1 MGVLLHLLSGVA
13 LLVWGTNIVKVGILR
28 VYGANLRHVLSTS
41 VANRFTAF
49 GAGLGVTGL
58 VQSSNA
64 TAVIVSSFVSQ
75 GLIAVAPALAIMLGA
90 NVGTAL
96 MVQVFSLDLSW
107 LSPLLIFVG
116 VIFHLSWKGSKPG
129 HVGRVLIGLGL
140 ITLALELISNA
151 TRPVVEAAGVKVL
164 FASLT
169 GDSALDM
176 LVGAF
181 LTVLSYSSL
190 AVVLFCGALAS
201 AGVVSI
207 PVALALVLGA
217 NLGSGVSAFL
227 TTSGNNQPGKRVT
240 LGNLLSRL
248 IGCVV
253 ALPLLHRAE
262 SVLLLVDVDPQ
273 RLVVNFHLLFNVV
286 LAVALIGLTGPMARL
301 CEAILPGRN
310 TGESQVTP
318 RHLDTAAL
326 STPTLALANAAREVL
341 RIGDRVE
348 QMLDNMLR
356 VLRTNDAKLAAAT
369 CRVDDEV
376 DDLYTAIKL
385 YLTRISV
392 EALDERDAR
401 RWTEIISLNINLEHA
416 ADIIERIL
424 LDARDKKIAHNL
436 VFSAEGMQEITE
448 MHARLVAN
456 LRLGLSVFL
465 NGDVKS
471 AQQLIGEKA
480 TFRELERKYS
490 HTHLRRVATQTVAS
504 IDTSGLHLDVI
515 ADLKRLNSLFCA
527 TAYPVLENAGLLGRT
542 RAVDE
547 AAEGGLA
554 APGAPVQPAYAP
566 AEEPQRAA
574 ASVDGGGAAERPS
587 RA

>member
-41 VANRFTAF
+41 VSNRFTAF
-49 GAGLGVTGL
+49 AAGLGVTGL

-64 TAVIVSSFVSQ
+64 TAVIVSSFVGQ

-116 VIFHLSWKGSKPG
+116 VICHLSWKGSKPG

-140 ITLALELISNA
+140 ITLALELISIA
-151 TRPVVEAAGVKVL
+151 TRPVVQAAGVKVL
-164 FASLT
+164 FSTLT
-169 GDSALDM
+169 GDTALDM
-176 LVGAF
+176 LIGAF
-181 LTVLSYSSL
+181 LTILCYSSL

-207 PVALALVLGA
+207 HVALALVLGA
-217 NLGSGVSAFL
+217 NLGSGISALL

-248 IGCVV
+248 LGCLV
-253 ALPLLHRAE
+253 ALPLLGQAE
-262 SVLLLVDVDPQ
+262 ELLALVDHDPQ
-273 RLVVNFHLLFNVV
+273 RLIVNFHLLFNVS
-286 LAVALIGLTGPMARL
+286 LAVLLLGATGPLARL
-301 CEAILPGRN
+301 CEKVLPGRN
-310 TGESQVTP
+310 TGDSQVTP
-318 RHLDTAAL
+318 RHLDPAAL
-326 STPTLALANAAREVL
+326 STPTLALSNASREVL

-356 VLRTNDAKLAAAT
+356 VLRTNDARLATAT
-369 CRVDDEV
+369 CRIDNEV

-385 YLTRISV
+385 YLTRISL
-392 EALDERDAR
+392 EALDERDGQ
-401 RWTEIISLNINLEHA
+401 RWTEIISLTINLEHA
-416 ADIIERIL
+416 GDIIERIL
-424 LDARDKKIAHNL
+424 LDTKDKKIAHNL
-436 VFSAEGMQEITE
+436 MFSEAGMQEIAE

-465 NGDVKS
+465 NGDLKS
-471 AQQLIGEKA
+471 AQALMAEKA
-480 TFRELERKYS
+480 NFRELERKYAR
-490 HTHLRRVATQTVAS
+490 THLQRVAVQTAES
-504 IDTSGLHLDVI
+504 IETSSLHLDVI
-515 ADLKRLNSLFCA
+515 SELKRLNSLFCA
-527 TAYPVLENAGLLGRT
+527 TAYPVLEQAGVLNRS
-542 RAVDE
+542 RMKEDEVPAVPRVQAAQHE
-547 AAEGGLA
+547 AL
-554 APGAPVQPAYAP
+554 
-566 AEEPQRAA
+566 R
-574 ASVDGGGAAERPS
+574 
-587 RA
+587 

>member
-41 VANRFTAF
+41 VSNRFTAF
-49 GAGLGVTGL
+49 AAGLGVTGL

-64 TAVIVSSFVSQ
+64 TAVIVSSFVGQ

-116 VIFHLSWKGSKPG
+116 VICHLSWKGSKPG

-140 ITLALELISNA
+140 ITLALELISIA
-151 TRPVVEAAGVKVL
+151 TRPVVQAAGVKVL
-164 FASLT
+164 FSTLT
-169 GDSALDM
+169 GDTALDM
-176 LVGAF
+176 LIGAF
-181 LTVLSYSSL
+181 LTILCYSSL

-207 PVALALVLGA
+207 HVALALVLGA
-217 NLGSGVSAFL
+217 NLGSGISALL

-248 IGCVV
+248 LGCLV
-253 ALPLLHRAE
+253 ALPLLGQAE
-262 SVLLLVDVDPQ
+262 ELLALLDHDPQ
-273 RLVVNFHLLFNVV
+273 RLIVNFHLLFNVT
-286 LAVALIGLTGPMARL
+286 LAVLLLGATGPLARL
-301 CEAILPGRN
+301 CEKVLPGRN
-310 TGESQVTP
+310 TGDSQVTP

-326 STPTLALANAAREVL
+326 STPTLALSNASREVL

-356 VLRTNDAKLAAAT
+356 VLRTNDAKLATAT
-369 CRVDDEV
+369 CRIDNEV

-385 YLTRISV
+385 YLTRISL
-392 EALDERDAR
+392 EALDERDGQ
-401 RWTEIISLNINLEHA
+401 RWTEIISLTINLEHA
-416 ADIIERIL
+416 GDIIERIL
-424 LDARDKKIAHNL
+424 LDTKDKKIAHNL
-436 VFSAEGMQEITE
+436 MFSEAGMQEIAE

-465 NGDVKS
+465 NGDLKS
-471 AQQLIGEKA
+471 AQALMAEKA
-480 TFRELERKYS
+480 NFRELERKYAR
-490 HTHLRRVATQTVAS
+490 THLQRVAVQTAES
-504 IDTSGLHLDVI
+504 IETSSLHLDVI
-515 ADLKRLNSLFCA
+515 SELKRLNSLFCA
-527 TAYPVLENAGLLGRT
+527 TAYPVLEQAGVLNRS
-542 RAVDE
+542 RMKEDDVPPVPRVQAAQHE
-547 AAEGGLA
+547 AL
-554 APGAPVQPAYAP
+554 
-566 AEEPQRAA
+566 R
-574 ASVDGGGAAERPS
+574 
-587 RA
+587 

>member
-41 VANRFTAF
+41 VSNRFTAF
-49 GAGLGVTGL
+49 LAGLGVTGL

-64 TAVIVSSFVSQ
+64 TAVIVSSFVGQ

-116 VIFHLSWKGSKPG
+116 VIGHLTWKGSKPG

-140 ITLALELISNA
+140 ITLALELISIA
-151 TRPVVEAAGVKVL
+151 TRPVVQAAGVKVL

-169 GDSALDM
+169 GDSGLDM

-181 LTVLSYSSL
+181 LTILCYSSL

-207 PVALALVLGA
+207 HVALALVLGA
-217 NLGSGVSAFL
+217 NLGSGISALL

-248 IGCVV
+248 LGCLV
-253 ALPLLHRAE
+253 ALPLLTQAE
-262 SVLLLVDVDPQ
+262 ELLALIDHDPQ
-273 RLVVNFHLLFNVV
+273 RLIVNFHLLFNVA
-286 LAVALIGLTGPMARL
+286 LAVLLLGATAPLARL
-301 CEAILPGRN
+301 CEKVLPGRN
-310 TGESQVTP
+310 TGDSQVTP
-318 RHLDTAAL
+318 RHLDPAAL
-326 STPTLALANAAREVL
+326 TTPTLALANAAREVL

-356 VLRTNDAKLAAAT
+356 VMRTNDVKLATAT
-369 CRVDDEV
+369 CRIDNEV

-385 YLTRISV
+385 YLTRISL
-392 EALDERDAR
+392 EALDERDGQ
-401 RWTEIISLNINLEHA
+401 RWTEIISLTINLEHA
-416 ADIIERIL
+416 GDIIERIL
-424 LDARDKKIAHNL
+424 LDTKDKKIAHNL
-436 VFSAEGMQEITE
+436 MFSEAGMEEIAE

-465 NGDVKS
+465 NGDLKS
-471 AQQLIGEKA
+471 AQALMAEKA
-480 TFRELERKYS
+480 NFRELERKYA
-490 HTHLRRVATQTVAS
+490 HTHLQRVAEQTAESVE
-504 IDTSGLHLDVI
+504 TSSLHLDVI
-515 ADLKRLNSLFCA
+515 SELKRLNSLFCA
-527 TAYPVLENAGLLGRT
+527 TAYPVLEQAGVLNRSRMKVDDVPPVT
-542 RAVDE
+542 RVQ
-547 AAEGGLA
+547 AA
-554 APGAPVQPAYAP
+554 QH
-566 AEEPQRAA
+566 
-574 ASVDGGGAAERPS
+574 
-587 RA
+587 

>member
-28 VYGANLRHVLSTS
+28 VYGANLRHVLSAS

-49 GAGLGVTGL
+49 LAGLGVTGL

-64 TAVIVSSFVSQ
+64 TAVIVSSFVGQ

-90 NVGTAL
+90 NVGTAV

-107 LSPLLIFVG
+107 LSPLLIFIG
-116 VIFHLSWKGSKPG
+116 VILHLSKKGSKPG

-169 GDSALDM
+169 GDTALDM
-176 LVGAF
+176 LVGAL
-181 LTVLSYSSL
+181 LTLLCYSSL
-190 AVVLFCGALAS
+190 AVVLFCGALAA
-201 AGVVSI
+201 AGVVSLH
-207 PVALALVLGA
+207 VALALVVGA
-217 NLGSGVSAFL
+217 NLGSGVSALL
-227 TTSGNNQPGKRVT
+227 TTSGANQPGKRVT
-240 LGNLLSRL
+240 MGNLLSRL
-248 IGCVV
+248 LGCVV
-253 ALPLLHRAE
+253 ALPLLGQAE
-262 SVLLLVDVDPQ
+262 QLLSMVDADPQ

-286 LAVALIGLTGPMARL
+286 LAVALLGFTSPLARL
-301 CEAILPGRN
+301 CETLLPGRN

-318 RHLDTAAL
+318 RYLDPAAL
-326 STPTLALANAAREVL
+326 SSPTVALANAAREVL

-348 QMLDNMLR
+348 QMLDNLLR

-369 CRVDDEV
+369 CRIDDEV

-392 EALDERDAR
+392 EALDERDGR
-401 RWTEIISLNINLEHA
+401 RWTEIISLTVNLEHA
-416 ADIIERIL
+416 GDIIERIL

-436 VFSAEGMQEITE
+436 QFSEAGMQEITE

-465 NGDVKS
+465 NGDLKS
-471 AQQLIGEKA
+471 AQLLMGEKA
-480 TFRELERKYS
+480 NFRELERRYS
-490 HTHLRRVATQTVAS
+490 HSHLQRVATQTAES
-504 IDTSGLHLDVI
+504 IETSSLHLDVI
-515 ADLKRLNSLFCA
+515 SDLKRLNSLFCA
-527 TAYPVLENAGLLGRT
+527 TSYPVLEEAGVLNRS
-542 RAVDE
+542 RMKDDA
-547 AAEGGLA
+547 A
-554 APGAPVQPAYAP
+554 API
-566 AEEPQRAA
+566 
-574 ASVDGGGAAERPS
+574 ASVPS
-587 RA
+587 TQAR

>member
-41 VANRFTAF
+41 VSNRFTAF
-49 GAGLGVTGL
+49 LAGLGVTGL

-64 TAVIVSSFVSQ
+64 TAVIVSSFVGQ

-116 VIFHLSWKGSKPG
+116 VIGHLTWKGSKPG

-140 ITLALELISNA
+140 IILALELISTA
-151 TRPVVEAAGVKVL
+151 TRPVVQAAGVKVL

-169 GDSALDM
+169 GDSGLDM
-176 LVGAF
+176 LVGAL
-181 LTVLSYSSL
+181 LTILCYSSL

-207 PVALALVLGA
+207 HVGLALVLGA
-217 NLGSGVSAFL
+217 NLGSGISALL

-248 IGCVV
+248 LGCLV
-253 ALPLLHRAE
+253 ALPLLSQAE
-262 SVLLLVDVDPQ
+262 EVLALIDHDPQ
-273 RLVVNFHLLFNVV
+273 RLIVNFHLLFNVA
-286 LAVALIGLTGPMARL
+286 LAVLLLGATAPLARL
-301 CEAILPGRN
+301 CEKVLPGRN
-310 TGESQVTP
+310 TGDSQVTP
-318 RHLDTAAL
+318 RHLDPAAL
-326 STPTLALANAAREVL
+326 TTPTLALANAAREVL

-356 VLRTNDAKLAAAT
+356 VMRTNDAKLATAT
-369 CRVDDEV
+369 CRIDNEV

-385 YLTRISV
+385 YLTRISL
-392 EALDERDAR
+392 EALDERDGQ
-401 RWTEIISLNINLEHA
+401 RWTEIISLTINLEHA
-416 ADIIERIL
+416 GDIIERIL
-424 LDARDKKIAHNL
+424 LDTKDKKIAHNL
-436 VFSAEGMQEITE
+436 MFSEAGMEEIAE

-465 NGDVKS
+465 NGDLKS
-471 AQQLIGEKA
+471 AQALMAEKA
-480 TFRELERKYS
+480 NFRELERKYA
-490 HTHLRRVATQTVAS
+490 HTHLQRVAEQTAESVE
-504 IDTSGLHLDVI
+504 TSSLHLDVI
-515 ADLKRLNSLFCA
+515 SELKRLNSLFCA
-527 TAYPVLENAGLLGRT
+527 TAYPVLEQAGVLNRSRMKEDDVPPVT
-542 RAVDE
+542 RVQ
-547 AAEGGLA
+547 AA
-554 APGAPVQPAYAP
+554 QH
-566 AEEPQRAA
+566 
-574 ASVDGGGAAERPS
+574 
-587 RA
+587 

>member
-28 VYGANLRHVLSTS
+28 VYGANLRHVLSSS
-41 VANRFTAF
+41 VSNRFTAF
-49 GAGLGVTGL
+49 LAGLGVTGL

-64 TAVIVSSFVSQ
+64 TAVIVSSFVGQ

-90 NVGTAL
+90 NVGTAV

-116 VIFHLSWKGSKPG
+116 VILHLTWKGNKPG

-140 ITLALELISNA
+140 ITLALELISIA
-151 TRPVVEAAGVKVL
+151 TRPVVQAAGVKVL

-169 GDSALDM
+169 GDAALDM

-181 LTVLSYSSL
+181 LTILCYSSL

-207 PVALALVLGA
+207 HVAMALVLGA
-217 NLGSGVSAFL
+217 NLGSGVSALL

-248 IGCVV
+248 AGCVV
-253 ALPLLHRAE
+253 ALPLLAQAE
-262 SVLLLVDVDPQ
+262 ELLALVDDDPQ
-273 RLVVNFHLLFNVV
+273 RLIVNFHLFFNVA
-286 LAVALIGLTGPMARL
+286 LAVLLLGATAPLARL
-301 CEAILPGRN
+301 CEAVLPGRN
-310 TGESQVTP
+310 TGGSQVTP
-318 RHLDTAAL
+318 RHLDPAAL
-326 STPTLALANAAREVL
+326 PTPTLALANAAREVL
-341 RIGDRVE
+341 RIGDRIE

-369 CRVDDEV
+369 CRIDNEV

-385 YLTRISV
+385 YLTRISL
-392 EALDERDAR
+392 EALDERDGQ
-401 RWTEIISLNINLEHA
+401 RWTEIISLTINLEHA
-416 ADIIERIL
+416 GDIIERVL

-436 VFSAEGMQEITE
+436 AFSEAGMQEIAE
-448 MHARLVAN
+448 MHARLVSN

-465 NGDVKS
+465 NGDLKS
-471 AQQLIGEKA
+471 AQQLMAEKA
-480 TFRELERKYS
+480 SFRELEQKYAR
-490 HTHLRRVATQTVAS
+490 THLRRVAEQTAESVE
-504 IDTSGLHLDVI
+504 TSSLHLDVI
-515 ADLKRLNSLFCA
+515 AELKRLNSLFCA
-527 TAYPVLENAGLLGRT
+527 TGYPVLEQAGVLNRSRMKEGD
-542 RAVDE
+542 AQPGVPQVP
-547 AAEGGLA
+547 AA
-554 APGAPVQPAYAP
+554 Q
-566 AEEPQRAA
+566 
-574 ASVDGGGAAERPS
+574 
-587 RA
+587 

>member
-41 VANRFTAF
+41 VSNRFTAF
-49 GAGLGVTGL
+49 LAGLGVTGL

-64 TAVIVSSFVSQ
+64 TAVIVSSFVGQ

-116 VIFHLSWKGSKPG
+116 VICHLTWKGSRPG

-140 ITLALELISNA
+140 ITLALELISIA
-151 TRPVVEAAGVKVL
+151 TRPVVQAAGVKVL

-169 GDSALDM
+169 GDSGLDM

-181 LTVLSYSSL
+181 LTILCYSSL

-207 PVALALVLGA
+207 HVALALVLGA
-217 NLGSGVSAFL
+217 NLGSGISALL

-248 IGCVV
+248 LGCLV
-253 ALPLLHRAE
+253 ALPLLGQAE
-262 SVLLLVDVDPQ
+262 ELLALLDHDPQ
-273 RLVVNFHLLFNVV
+273 RLIVNFHLLFNVA
-286 LAVALIGLTGPMARL
+286 LAVLLLGATAPLARL
-301 CEAILPGRN
+301 CEKVLPGRN
-310 TGESQVTP
+310 TGDSQVTP

-356 VLRTNDAKLAAAT
+356 VLRTNDAKLADAT
-369 CRVDDEV
+369 CRIDNEV

-385 YLTRISV
+385 YLTRISL
-392 EALDERDAR
+392 EALDERDGQ
-401 RWTEIISLNINLEHA
+401 RWTEIISLTINLEHA
-416 ADIIERIL
+416 GDIIERIL
-424 LDARDKKIAHNL
+424 LDTKDKKIAHNL
-436 VFSAEGMQEITE
+436 MFSEAGMQEIAE

-465 NGDVKS
+465 NGDLKS
-471 AQQLIGEKA
+471 AQALMAEKA
-480 TFRELERKYS
+480 NFRELERKYAR
-490 HTHLRRVATQTVAS
+490 THLQRVAVQTAES
-504 IDTSGLHLDVI
+504 IETSSLHLDVI
-515 ADLKRLNSLFCA
+515 SELKRLNSLFCA
-527 TAYPVLENAGLLGRT
+527 TAYPVLEQAGVLNRSRMKEDDLP
-542 RAVDE
+542 AVSTVQ
-547 AAEGGLA
+547 AA
-554 APGAPVQPAYAP
+554 QH
-566 AEEPQRAA
+566 
-574 ASVDGGGAAERPS
+574 
-587 RA
+587 

>member
-28 VYGANLRHVLSTS
+28 VYGANLRHVLSAS

-49 GAGLGVTGL
+49 AAGLGVTGL

-90 NVGTAL
+90 NVGTAM

-116 VIFHLSWKGSKPG
+116 VICHLTWKGSRPG

-169 GDSALDM
+169 GDAALDM

-201 AGVVSI
+201 AGVVSL

-248 IGCVV
+248 LGCLI
-253 ALPLLHRAE
+253 ALPLLNNAE
-262 SVLLLVDVDPQ
+262 GLLRLVDADPQ

-286 LAVALIGLTGPMARL
+286 LAVALIGLTAPLARL
-301 CEAILPGRN
+301 CEAVLPGRN

-318 RHLDTAAL
+318 RHLDPAAL

-369 CRVDDEV
+369 CRIDDEI

-392 EALDERDAR
+392 EALDERDGR

-424 LDARDKKIAHNL
+424 MDARDRKIAHNL
-436 VFSAEGMQEITE
+436 VFSDEGMQEITE

-465 NGDVKS
+465 NGDLKS

-490 HTHLRRVATQTVAS
+490 HSHLRRVATQTVAS
-504 IDTSGLHLDVI
+504 IDTSSLHLDVI
-515 ADLKRLNSLFCA
+515 SDLKRLNSLFCA
-527 TAYPVLENAGLLGRT
+527 TAYPVLEEAGVLGHTRLIEPTVGEPGSGEPASGPART
-542 RAVDE
+542 QGAVE
-547 AAEGGLA
+547 
-554 APGAPVQPAYAP
+554 PGA
-566 AEEPQRAA
+566 R
-574 ASVDGGGAAERPS
+574 ERPS
-587 RA
+587 GA

>member
-41 VANRFTAF
+41 VSNRFTAF
-49 GAGLGVTGL
+49 LAGLGVTGL

-64 TAVIVSSFVSQ
+64 TAVIVSSFVGQ

-116 VIFHLSWKGSKPG
+116 VIGHLSWKGSKAG

-140 ITLALELISNA
+140 ITLALELISIA
-151 TRPVVEAAGVKVL
+151 TRPVVQAAGVKVL

-169 GDSALDM
+169 GDSGLDM

-181 LTVLSYSSL
+181 LTVLCYSSL

-207 PVALALVLGA
+207 HVALALVLGA
-217 NLGSGVSAFL
+217 NLGSGISALL

-248 IGCVV
+248 LGCLV
-253 ALPLLHRAE
+253 ALPLLSQAE
-262 SVLLLVDVDPQ
+262 ELLALIDHDPQ
-273 RLVVNFHLLFNVV
+273 RLIVNFHLLFNVT
-286 LAVALIGLTGPMARL
+286 LAVLLLGATAPLARL
-301 CEAILPGRN
+301 CEKVLPGRN
-310 TGESQVTP
+310 TGDSQVTP
-318 RHLDTAAL
+318 RHLDPAAL
-326 STPTLALANAAREVL
+326 STPTLALSNAAREVL

-356 VLRTNDAKLAAAT
+356 VMRTNDAKLATAT
-369 CRVDDEV
+369 CRIDNEV

-385 YLTRISV
+385 YLTRISL
-392 EALDERDAR
+392 EALDERDGQ
-401 RWTEIISLNINLEHA
+401 RWTEIISLTINLEHA
-416 ADIIERIL
+416 GDIIERIL
-424 LDARDKKIAHNL
+424 LDTKDKKIAHNL
-436 VFSAEGMQEITE
+436 MFSEAGMQEIAE

-465 NGDVKS
+465 NGDLKS
-471 AQQLIGEKA
+471 AQALMAEKA
-480 TFRELERKYS
+480 NFRELERKYAR
-490 HTHLRRVATQTVAS
+490 THLQRVAVQTAESVE
-504 IDTSGLHLDVI
+504 TSSLHLDVI
-515 ADLKRLNSLFCA
+515 SELKRLNSLFCA
-527 TAYPVLENAGLLGRT
+527 TAYPVLEQAGVLNRSRMKEDDVPPVT
-542 RAVDE
+542 RVQ
-547 AAEGGLA
+547 AA
-554 APGAPVQPAYAP
+554 
-566 AEEPQRAA
+566 QR
-574 ASVDGGGAAERPS
+574 
-587 RA
+587 

>member
-41 VANRFTAF
+41 VSNRFTAF
-49 GAGLGVTGL
+49 LAGLGVTGL

-64 TAVIVSSFVSQ
+64 TAVIVSSFVGQ

-116 VIFHLSWKGSKPG
+116 VICHLTWKGSRPG

-140 ITLALELISNA
+140 ITLALELISIA
-151 TRPVVEAAGVKVL
+151 TRPVVQAAGVKVL

-169 GDSALDM
+169 GDSGLDM

-181 LTVLSYSSL
+181 LTILCYSSL

-207 PVALALVLGA
+207 HVALALVLGA
-217 NLGSGVSAFL
+217 NLGSGISALL

-248 IGCVV
+248 LGCLV
-253 ALPLLHRAE
+253 ALPLLGQAE
-262 SVLLLVDVDPQ
+262 ELLALLDHDPQ
-273 RLVVNFHLLFNVV
+273 RLIVNFHLLFNVA
-286 LAVALIGLTGPMARL
+286 LAVLLLGATAPLARL
-301 CEAILPGRN
+301 CEKVLPGRN
-310 TGESQVTP
+310 TGDSQVTP

-326 STPTLALANAAREVL
+326 TTPTLALANAAREVL

-356 VLRTNDAKLAAAT
+356 VLRTNDAKLADAT
-369 CRVDDEV
+369 CRIDNEV

-385 YLTRISV
+385 YLTRISL
-392 EALDERDAR
+392 EALDERDGQ
-401 RWTEIISLNINLEHA
+401 RWTEIISLTINLEHA
-416 ADIIERIL
+416 GDIIERIL
-424 LDARDKKIAHNL
+424 LDTKDKKIAHNL
-436 VFSAEGMQEITE
+436 MFSEAGMQEIAE

-465 NGDVKS
+465 NGDLKS
-471 AQQLIGEKA
+471 AQALMAEKA
-480 TFRELERKYS
+480 NFRELERKYAR
-490 HTHLRRVATQTVAS
+490 THLQRVAVQTAES
-504 IDTSGLHLDVI
+504 IETSSLHLDVI
-515 ADLKRLNSLFCA
+515 SELKRLNSLFCA
-527 TAYPVLENAGLLGRT
+527 TAYPVLEQAGVLNRSRMKEDDLP
-542 RAVDE
+542 AVSTVQ
-547 AAEGGLA
+547 AA
-554 APGAPVQPAYAP
+554 QH
-566 AEEPQRAA
+566 
-574 ASVDGGGAAERPS
+574 
-587 RA
+587 

>member
-1 MGVLLHLLSGVA
+1 MY
-13 LLVWGTNIVKVGILR
+13 KR
-28 VYGANLRHVLSTS
+28 Q
-41 VANRFTAF
+41 
-49 GAGLGVTGL
+49 

-64 TAVIVSSFVSQ
+64 TAVIVSSFVGQ

-116 VIFHLSWKGSKPG
+116 VICHLTWKGSRAG

-140 ITLALELISNA
+140 ITLALELISIA
-151 TRPVVEAAGVKVL
+151 TRPVVQAAGVKVL

-169 GDSALDM
+169 GDAGLDM

-181 LTVLSYSSL
+181 LTILCYSSL

-207 PVALALVLGA
+207 HVALALVLGA
-217 NLGSGVSAFL
+217 NLGSGISALL

-248 IGCVV
+248 LGCLV
-253 ALPLLHRAE
+253 ALPLLGQAE
-262 SVLLLVDVDPQ
+262 ELLALLDHDPQ
-273 RLVVNFHLLFNVV
+273 RLIVNFHLLFNVA
-286 LAVALIGLTGPMARL
+286 LAVLLLGATAPLARL
-301 CEAILPGRN
+301 CEKVLPGRN
-310 TGESQVTP
+310 TGDSQVTP

-356 VLRTNDAKLAAAT
+356 VLRTNDAKLADAT
-369 CRVDDEV
+369 CRIDNEV

-385 YLTRISV
+385 YLTRISL
-392 EALDERDAR
+392 EALDERDGQ
-401 RWTEIISLNINLEHA
+401 RWTEIISLTINLEHA
-416 ADIIERIL
+416 GDIIERIL
-424 LDARDKKIAHNL
+424 LDTKDKKIAHNL
-436 VFSAEGMQEITE
+436 MFSEAGMQEIAE

-465 NGDVKS
+465 NGDLKS
-471 AQQLIGEKA
+471 AQALMAEKA
-480 TFRELERKYS
+480 NFRELERKYAR
-490 HTHLRRVATQTVAS
+490 THLQRVAVQTAES
-504 IDTSGLHLDVI
+504 IETSSLHLDVI
-515 ADLKRLNSLFCA
+515 SELKRLNSLFCA
-527 TAYPVLENAGLLGRT
+527 TAYPVLEQAGVLNRS
-542 RAVDE
+542 RMKEDDVPAVPAVQ
-547 AAEGGLA
+547 AA
-554 APGAPVQPAYAP
+554 QH
-566 AEEPQRAA
+566 
-574 ASVDGGGAAERPS
+574 
-587 RA
+587 

>member
-41 VANRFTAF
+41 VSNRFTAF
-49 GAGLGVTGL
+49 LAGLGVTGL

-64 TAVIVSSFVSQ
+64 TAVIVSSFVGQ

-116 VIFHLSWKGSKPG
+116 VICHLTWKGSRPG

-140 ITLALELISNA
+140 ITLALELISIA
-151 TRPVVEAAGVKVL
+151 TRPVVQAAGVKVL

-169 GDSALDM
+169 GDAGLDM

-181 LTVLSYSSL
+181 LTILCYSSL

-207 PVALALVLGA
+207 HVALALVLGA
-217 NLGSGVSAFL
+217 NLGSGISALL

-248 IGCVV
+248 LGCLV
-253 ALPLLHRAE
+253 ALPLLGQAE
-262 SVLLLVDVDPQ
+262 ELLALVDHDPQ
-273 RLVVNFHLLFNVV
+273 RLIVNFHLLFNVA
-286 LAVALIGLTGPMARL
+286 LAVLLLGATAPLARL
-301 CEAILPGRN
+301 CEKVLPGRN
-310 TGESQVTP
+310 TGDSQVTP

-356 VLRTNDAKLAAAT
+356 VLRTNDAKLADAT
-369 CRVDDEV
+369 CRIDNEV

-385 YLTRISV
+385 YLTRISL
-392 EALDERDAR
+392 EALDERDGQ
-401 RWTEIISLNINLEHA
+401 RWTEIISLTINLEHA
-416 ADIIERIL
+416 GDIIERIL
-424 LDARDKKIAHNL
+424 LDTKDKKIAHNL
-436 VFSAEGMQEITE
+436 MFSEAGMQEIAE

-465 NGDVKS
+465 NGDLKS
-471 AQQLIGEKA
+471 AQALMAEKA
-480 TFRELERKYS
+480 NFRELERKYAR
-490 HTHLRRVATQTVAS
+490 THLQRVAVQTAES
-504 IDTSGLHLDVI
+504 IETSSLHLDVI
-515 ADLKRLNSLFCA
+515 SELKRLNSLFCA
-527 TAYPVLENAGLLGRT
+527 TAYPVLEQAGVLNRSRMKEDDLP
-542 RAVDE
+542 AVPTVQ
-547 AAEGGLA
+547 AA
-554 APGAPVQPAYAP
+554 QH
-566 AEEPQRAA
+566 
-574 ASVDGGGAAERPS
+574 
-587 RA
+587 

>member
-28 VYGANLRHVLSTS
+28 VYGANLRHVLSAS

-49 GAGLGVTGL
+49 AAGLGVTGL

-116 VIFHLSWKGSKPG
+116 VIAHLSWKGSRPG

-169 GDSALDM
+169 GDTALDM

-207 PVALALVLGA
+207 QVALALVLGA
-217 NLGSGVSAFL
+217 NLGSGISAFL

-248 IGCVV
+248 LGCVV
-253 ALPLLHRAE
+253 ALPLLDESQTLLRA
-262 SVLLLVDVDPQ
+262 LDADPQ
-273 RLVVNFHLLFNVV
+273 RLIVNFHLLFNVV
-286 LAVALIGLTGPMARL
+286 LAVALIGLTAPLARL
-301 CEAILPGRN
+301 CETILPGRN

-318 RHLDTAAL
+318 RHLDPAAL

-369 CRVDDEV
+369 CRIDDEI

-392 EALDERDAR
+392 EALDERDGR

-436 VFSAEGMQEITE
+436 VFSEAGMQEITE
-448 MHARLVAN
+448 MHARLISN

-465 NGDVKS
+465 NGDLKS
-471 AQQLIGEKA
+471 ARQLMHEKA

-490 HTHLRRVATQTVAS
+490 HTHLRRVATQTIES
-504 IDTSGLHLDVI
+504 IDTSSLHLDVI
-515 ADLKRLNSLFCA
+515 SDLKRLNSLFCA
-527 TAYPVLENAGLLGRT
+527 TAYPVLEEAGALDRSRLR
-542 RAVDE
+542 E
-547 AAEGGLA
+547 EGG
-554 APGAPVQPAYAP
+554 QPQEEGIPAP
-566 AEEPQRAA
+566 AAA
-574 ASVDGGGAAERPS
+574 AGTPAPARAPMVPADEGRAPPRVSGA
-587 RA
+587 

>member
-28 VYGANLRHVLSTS
+28 VYGANLRHVLSAS

-49 GAGLGVTGL
+49 AAGLGVTGL

-90 NVGTAL
+90 NVGTAM

-116 VIFHLSWKGSKPG
+116 VICHLTWKGSRPG

-169 GDSALDM
+169 GDAALDM

-201 AGVVSI
+201 AGVVSL

-248 IGCVV
+248 LGCLI
-253 ALPLLHRAE
+253 ALPLLNNAE
-262 SVLLLVDVDPQ
+262 ALLRLVDADPQ

-286 LAVALIGLTGPMARL
+286 LAVALIGLTAPLARL
-301 CEAILPGRN
+301 CEAVLPGRN

-318 RHLDTAAL
+318 RHLDPAAL

-369 CRVDDEV
+369 CRIDDEI

-392 EALDERDAR
+392 EALDERDGR

-424 LDARDKKIAHNL
+424 MDARDRKIAHNL
-436 VFSAEGMQEITE
+436 VFSDEGMQEITE

-465 NGDVKS
+465 NGDLKS

-490 HTHLRRVATQTVAS
+490 HSHLRRVATQTVAS
-504 IDTSGLHLDVI
+504 IDTSSLHLDVI
-515 ADLKRLNSLFCA
+515 SDLKRLNSLFCA
-527 TAYPVLENAGLLGRT
+527 TAYPVLEEAGVLGHTRLIEPTVGEPGSSEPASGPART
-542 RAVDE
+542 QGAVE
-547 AAEGGLA
+547 
-554 APGAPVQPAYAP
+554 PGA
-566 AEEPQRAA
+566 R
-574 ASVDGGGAAERPS
+574 ERPS
-587 RA
+587 GA

>member
-41 VANRFTAF
+41 VSNRFTAF
-49 GAGLGVTGL
+49 AAGLGVTGL

-64 TAVIVSSFVSQ
+64 TAVIVSSFVGQ

-116 VIFHLSWKGSKPG
+116 VICHLTWKGSKPG

-140 ITLALELISNA
+140 ITLALELISIA
-151 TRPVVEAAGVKVL
+151 TRPVVQAAGVKVL
-164 FASLT
+164 FGTLT
-169 GDSALDM
+169 GDTALDM
-176 LVGAF
+176 LIGAF
-181 LTVLSYSSL
+181 LTILCYSSL

-207 PVALALVLGA
+207 HVALALVLGA
-217 NLGSGVSAFL
+217 NLGSGISALL

-248 IGCVV
+248 LGCLV
-253 ALPLLHRAE
+253 ALPLLGEAGE
-262 SVLLLVDVDPQ
+262 LLALVDHDPQ
-273 RLVVNFHLLFNVV
+273 RLIVNFHLLFNVT
-286 LAVALIGLTGPMARL
+286 LAVLLLGATAPLARL
-301 CEAILPGRN
+301 CEKVLPGRN
-310 TGESQVTP
+310 TGDSQVTP
-318 RHLDTAAL
+318 RHLDPAAL
-326 STPTLALANAAREVL
+326 STPTLALSNASREVL

-356 VLRTNDAKLAAAT
+356 VMRTNDARLATAT
-369 CRVDDEV
+369 CRIDNEV

-385 YLTRISV
+385 YLTRISL
-392 EALDERDAR
+392 EALDERDGQ
-401 RWTEIISLNINLEHA
+401 RWTEIISLTINLEHA
-416 ADIIERIL
+416 GDIIERIL
-424 LDARDKKIAHNL
+424 LDTKDKKIAHNL
-436 VFSAEGMQEITE
+436 MFSEAGMQEIAE

-465 NGDVKS
+465 NGDLKS
-471 AQQLIGEKA
+471 AQALMAEKA
-480 TFRELERKYS
+480 NFRELERKYAR
-490 HTHLRRVATQTVAS
+490 THLQRVAVQTAES
-504 IDTSGLHLDVI
+504 IETSSLHLDVI
-515 ADLKRLNSLFCA
+515 SELKRLNSLFCA
-527 TAYPVLENAGLLGRT
+527 TAYPVLEQAGVLNRS
-542 RAVDE
+542 RMKEDDVPAVSTVQ
-547 AAEGGLA
+547 AA
-554 APGAPVQPAYAP
+554 QH
-566 AEEPQRAA
+566 
-574 ASVDGGGAAERPS
+574 
-587 RA
+587 

>member
-41 VANRFTAF
+41 VSNRFTAF
-49 GAGLGVTGL
+49 LAGLGVTGL

-64 TAVIVSSFVSQ
+64 TAVIVSSFVGQ

-116 VIFHLSWKGSKPG
+116 VIGHLTWKGSKPG

-140 ITLALELISNA
+140 ITLALELISIA
-151 TRPVVEAAGVKVL
+151 TRPVVQAAGVKVL

-169 GDSALDM
+169 GDSGLDM

-181 LTVLSYSSL
+181 LTILCYSSL

-207 PVALALVLGA
+207 HVALALVLGA
-217 NLGSGVSAFL
+217 NLGSGISALL

-248 IGCVV
+248 LGCLV
-253 ALPLLHRAE
+253 ALPLLTQAE
-262 SVLLLVDVDPQ
+262 ELLALIDHDPQ
-273 RLVVNFHLLFNVV
+273 RLIVNFHLLFNVA
-286 LAVALIGLTGPMARL
+286 LAVLLLGATAPLARL
-301 CEAILPGRN
+301 CEKVLPGRN
-310 TGESQVTP
+310 TGDSQVTP
-318 RHLDTAAL
+318 RHLDPAAL
-326 STPTLALANAAREVL
+326 TTPTLALANAAREVL

-356 VLRTNDAKLAAAT
+356 VMRTNDVKLATAT
-369 CRVDDEV
+369 CRIDNEV

-385 YLTRISV
+385 YLTRISL
-392 EALDERDAR
+392 EALDERDGQ
-401 RWTEIISLNINLEHA
+401 RWTEIISLTINLEHA
-416 ADIIERIL
+416 GDIIERIL
-424 LDARDKKIAHNL
+424 LDTKDKKIAHNL
-436 VFSAEGMQEITE
+436 MFSEAGMEEIAE

-465 NGDVKS
+465 NGDLKS
-471 AQQLIGEKA
+471 AQALMAEKA
-480 TFRELERKYS
+480 NFRELERKYA
-490 HTHLRRVATQTVAS
+490 HTHLQRVAEQTAESVE
-504 IDTSGLHLDVI
+504 TSSLHLDVI
-515 ADLKRLNSLFCA
+515 SELKRLNSLFCA
-527 TAYPVLENAGLLGRT
+527 TAYPVLEQAGVLNRSRMKEDDVPPVT
-542 RAVDE
+542 RVQ
-547 AAEGGLA
+547 AA
-554 APGAPVQPAYAP
+554 QH
-566 AEEPQRAA
+566 
-574 ASVDGGGAAERPS
+574 
-587 RA
+587 

>member
-41 VANRFTAF
+41 VSNRFTAF
-49 GAGLGVTGL
+49 LAGLGVTGL

-64 TAVIVSSFVSQ
+64 TAVIVSSFVGQ

-116 VIFHLSWKGSKPG
+116 VIGHLSWKGSKAG

-140 ITLALELISNA
+140 ITLALELISIA
-151 TRPVVEAAGVKVL
+151 TRPVVQAAGVKVL

-169 GDSALDM
+169 GDSGLDM

-181 LTVLSYSSL
+181 LTVLCYSSL

-207 PVALALVLGA
+207 HVALALVLGA
-217 NLGSGVSAFL
+217 NLGSGISALL

-248 IGCVV
+248 LGCLV
-253 ALPLLHRAE
+253 ALPLLTQAE
-262 SVLLLVDVDPQ
+262 ELLALIDHDPQ
-273 RLVVNFHLLFNVV
+273 RLIVNFHLLFNVA
-286 LAVALIGLTGPMARL
+286 LAVLLLGATAPLARL
-301 CEAILPGRN
+301 CEKVLPGRN
-310 TGESQVTP
+310 TGDSQVTP
-318 RHLDTAAL
+318 RHLDPAAL
-326 STPTLALANAAREVL
+326 TTPTLALANAAREVL

-356 VLRTNDAKLAAAT
+356 VMRTNDVKLATAT
-369 CRVDDEV
+369 CRIDNEV

-385 YLTRISV
+385 YLTRISL
-392 EALDERDAR
+392 EALDERDGQ
-401 RWTEIISLNINLEHA
+401 RWTEIISLTINLEHA
-416 ADIIERIL
+416 GDIIERIL
-424 LDARDKKIAHNL
+424 LDTKDKKIAHNL
-436 VFSAEGMQEITE
+436 MFSEAGMQEIAE

-465 NGDVKS
+465 NGDLKS
-471 AQQLIGEKA
+471 AQALMAEKA
-480 TFRELERKYS
+480 NFRELERKYAR
-490 HTHLRRVATQTVAS
+490 THLQRVAVQTAESVE
-504 IDTSGLHLDVI
+504 TSSLHLDVI
-515 ADLKRLNSLFCA
+515 SELKRLNSLFCA
-527 TAYPVLENAGLLGRT
+527 TAYPVLEQAGVLNRSRMKEDDVPPVT
-542 RAVDE
+542 RVQ
-547 AAEGGLA
+547 AA
-554 APGAPVQPAYAP
+554 QH
-566 AEEPQRAA
+566 
-574 ASVDGGGAAERPS
+574 
-587 RA
+587 

>member
-41 VANRFTAF
+41 VSNRFTAF
-49 GAGLGVTGL
+49 LAGLGVTGL

-64 TAVIVSSFVSQ
+64 TAVIVSSFVGQ

-116 VIFHLSWKGSKPG
+116 VICHLTWKGSKPG

-140 ITLALELISNA
+140 ITLALELISIA
-151 TRPVVEAAGVKVL
+151 TRPVVQAAGVKVL

-169 GDSALDM
+169 GDSGLDM

-181 LTVLSYSSL
+181 LTILCYSSL

-207 PVALALVLGA
+207 HVALALVLGA
-217 NLGSGVSAFL
+217 NLGSGISALL

-248 IGCVV
+248 LGCLI
-253 ALPLLHRAE
+253 ALPLLSQAE
-262 SVLLLVDVDPQ
+262 ELLALVDQDPQ
-273 RLVVNFHLLFNVV
+273 RLIVNFHLLFNVG
-286 LAVALIGLTGPMARL
+286 LAVLLLGATAPLARL
-301 CEAILPGRN
+301 CERVLPGRN
-310 TGESQVTP
+310 TGDSQVTP

-326 STPTLALANAAREVL
+326 STPALALSNAAREVL
-341 RIGDRVE
+341 RIGDRIE

-356 VLRTNDAKLAAAT
+356 VLRTNDAKLATAT
-369 CRVDDEV
+369 CRIDNEV

-385 YLTRISV
+385 YLTRISL
-392 EALDERDAR
+392 EALDERDGQ
-401 RWTEIISLNINLEHA
+401 RWTEIISLTINLEHA
-416 ADIIERIL
+416 GDIIERIL
-424 LDARDKKIAHNL
+424 LDTKDKKIAHNL
-436 VFSAEGMQEITE
+436 MFSEAGMQEIAE

-465 NGDVKS
+465 NGDLKS
-471 AQQLIGEKA
+471 AQALMAEKA
-480 TFRELERKYS
+480 NFRELERKYAR
-490 HTHLRRVATQTVAS
+490 THLQRVAVQTAES
-504 IDTSGLHLDVI
+504 IETSSLHLDVI
-515 ADLKRLNSLFCA
+515 SELKRLNSLFCA
-527 TAYPVLENAGLLGRT
+527 TAYPVLEQAGVLNRSRMKEDDVPPVST
-542 RAVDE
+542 VQ
-547 AAEGGLA
+547 AA
-554 APGAPVQPAYAP
+554 
-566 AEEPQRAA
+566 R
-574 ASVDGGGAAERPS
+574 S
-587 RA
+587 

>member
-41 VANRFTAF
+41 VSNRFTAF
-49 GAGLGVTGL
+49 LAGLGVTGL

-64 TAVIVSSFVSQ
+64 TAVIVSSFVGQ

-116 VIFHLSWKGSKPG
+116 VICHLTWKGSKPG

-140 ITLALELISNA
+140 ITLALELISIA
-151 TRPVVEAAGVKVL
+151 TRPVVQAAGVKVL

-169 GDSALDM
+169 GDSGLDM

-181 LTVLSYSSL
+181 LTILCYSSL

-207 PVALALVLGA
+207 HVALALVLGA
-217 NLGSGVSAFL
+217 NLGSGVSALL

-248 IGCVV
+248 LGCLI
-253 ALPLLHRAE
+253 ALPLLGQAE
-262 SVLLLVDVDPQ
+262 ELLALLDHEPQ
-273 RLVVNFHLLFNVV
+273 RLIVNFHLLFNVA
-286 LAVALIGLTGPMARL
+286 LAVLLLGATAPLARL
-301 CEAILPGRN
+301 CERVLPGRN
-310 TGESQVTP
+310 TGDSQVTP
-318 RHLDTAAL
+318 RHLDAAAL
-326 STPTLALANAAREVL
+326 STPALALSNAAREVL
-341 RIGDRVE
+341 RIGDRIE

-356 VLRTNDAKLAAAT
+356 VLRTNDAKLATAT
-369 CRVDDEV
+369 CRIDNEV

-385 YLTRISV
+385 YLTRISL
-392 EALDERDAR
+392 EALDERDGQ
-401 RWTEIISLNINLEHA
+401 RWTEIISLTINLEHA
-416 ADIIERIL
+416 GDIIERIL
-424 LDARDKKIAHNL
+424 LDTKDKKIAHNL
-436 VFSAEGMQEITE
+436 MFSEAGMQEIAE

-465 NGDVKS
+465 NGDLKS
-471 AQQLIGEKA
+471 AQALMAEKA
-480 TFRELERKYS
+480 NFRELERKYAR
-490 HTHLRRVATQTVAS
+490 THLQRVAVQTAES
-504 IDTSGLHLDVI
+504 IETSSLHLDVI
-515 ADLKRLNSLFCA
+515 SELKRLNSLFCA
-527 TAYPVLENAGLLGRT
+527 TAYPVLEQAGVLNRSRMKEDDVPPVST
-542 RAVDE
+542 VQ
-547 AAEGGLA
+547 AA
-554 APGAPVQPAYAP
+554 
-566 AEEPQRAA
+566 
-574 ASVDGGGAAERPS
+574 RP
-587 RA
+587 

>member
-41 VANRFTAF
+41 VSNRFTAF
-49 GAGLGVTGL
+49 LAGLGVTGL

-64 TAVIVSSFVSQ
+64 TAVIVSSFVGQ

-107 LSPLLIFVG
+107 LSPLLIFIG
-116 VIFHLSWKGSKPG
+116 VICHLTWKGSKPG

-140 ITLALELISNA
+140 ITLALELISIA
-151 TRPVVEAAGVKVL
+151 TRPVVQAAGVKVL

-169 GDSALDM
+169 GDSGLDM

-181 LTVLSYSSL
+181 LTILCYSSL

-207 PVALALVLGA
+207 HVALALVLGA
-217 NLGSGVSAFL
+217 NLGSGISALL

-248 IGCVV
+248 LGCLV
-253 ALPLLHRAE
+253 ALPLLGQAE
-262 SVLLLVDVDPQ
+262 ELLALLDHDPQ
-273 RLVVNFHLLFNVV
+273 RLIVNFHLLFNVA
-286 LAVALIGLTGPMARL
+286 LAVLLLGATAPLARL
-301 CEAILPGRN
+301 CEKVLPGRN
-310 TGESQVTP
+310 TGDSQVTP

-356 VLRTNDAKLAAAT
+356 VLRTNDAKLADAT
-369 CRVDDEV
+369 CRIDNEV

-385 YLTRISV
+385 YLTRISL
-392 EALDERDAR
+392 EALDERDGQ
-401 RWTEIISLNINLEHA
+401 RWTEIISLTINLEHA
-416 ADIIERIL
+416 GDIIERIL
-424 LDARDKKIAHNL
+424 LDTKDKKIAHNL
-436 VFSAEGMQEITE
+436 MFSEAGMQEIAE

-465 NGDVKS
+465 NGDLKS
-471 AQQLIGEKA
+471 AQALMAEKA
-480 TFRELERKYS
+480 NFRELERKYAR
-490 HTHLRRVATQTVAS
+490 THLQRVAVQTAES
-504 IDTSGLHLDVI
+504 IETSSLHLDVI
-515 ADLKRLNSLFCA
+515 SELKRLNSLFCA
-527 TAYPVLENAGLLGRT
+527 TAYPVLEQAGILNRSRMKEDDMPPVPT
-542 RAVDE
+542 VQ
-547 AAEGGLA
+547 AA
-554 APGAPVQPAYAP
+554 QH
-566 AEEPQRAA
+566 
-574 ASVDGGGAAERPS
+574 
-587 RA
+587 